1 MMLLD
6 EDIGYGA
13 LVGDFLQCILKS
25 GSVVCVKSRVVSYM
39 IFKVRKNIR
48 ISLFWPF
55 LFLKRGWKS
64 KRSDV
69 ETERSARTDLVQLND
84 EEFRILRA

>member
-1 MMLLD
+1 MLLD

-13 LVGDFLQCILKS
+13 LVGDFLQCILKR
-25 GSVVCVKSRVVSYM
+25 GSVVCVKSRVSCLV
-39 IFKVRKNIR
+39 FRVREDIR

-55 LFLKRGWKS
+55 FFLKRGWKS
-64 KRSDV
+64 KKSDV
-69 ETERSARTDLVQLND
+69 ESENSARTDLVQLND